1 MLFNSYDFLALFM
14 PLALIAFYTTNL
26 LRPTLNT
33 LVVFLLSLLFYAYWS
48 PVFTFL
54 LIGSIFLNYLVG
66 QHIKGRHL
74 LFAGIFFNLLILFW
88 FKYIIFVARIAFNE
102 EFVDSTFGI
111 IILPLGISFF
121 TFQQISYLVD
131 RYRGGVVRPNFW
143 TYGAYVTFFPQLIA
157 GPIVRYHDVDRQL
170 QRILRGIPWRR
181 LMVLGLSGM
190 ALFMIGLFKKVV
202 IADGLANWSDPIF
215 SAGERPLHTAEVWLG
230 TLAYTFQLYFDFSG
244 YSDMALGIGRM
255 FGLFL
260 PANFYSPYKSRSI
273 AEFWRRWHMSL
284 SFFVRDYVYI
294 PLGGSRK
301 SLGRTAANLILAFTL
316 IGIWHGAGFTFV
328 LWGLYHGALVTLSHM
343 ARAYRWFSKMPA
355 AAKTGITFLL
365 VHFGWVMFRA
375 PSVEAAFKL
384 YQDMIIPRLN
394 YGGTVYHVYAEFS
407 FGCVFVG
414 LAALLAFF
422 GPNALELLGSPSHNR
437 FLGDHWPTKRRFSRS
452 GMRRLAL
459 PIITGALGFFAVSS
473 IMGLNSTFLYF
484 NF

>member
-1 MLFNSYDFLALFM
+1 MLFNSYDFLALFL
-14 PLALIAFYTTNL
+14 PLALIVFYATNL

-33 LVVFLLSLLFYAYWS
+33 LAIFLLSLIFYAYWS
-48 PVFTFL
+48 PLFTLL
-54 LIGSIFLNYLVG
+54 LIGSIVLNYLIGHRFEDRSFLV
-66 QHIKGRHL
+66 
-74 LFAGIFFNLLILFW
+74 AGIVANLIILFW
-88 FKYIIFVARIAFNE
+88 FKYIIFVAGIVFPE
-102 EFVDSTFGI
+102 EIVESTFGM

-121 TFQQISYLVD
+121 TFQQISYLMD
-131 RYRGGVVRPNFW
+131 RHRGGVVRPNIW

-170 QRILRGIPWRR
+170 RRIARGIPRQR
-181 LMVLGLSGM
+181 LVVLGLSGM

-215 SAGERPLHTAEVWLG
+215 SAGDRPLRTAEVWLG

-244 YSDMALGIGRM
+244 YSDMALGLGRM

-294 PLGGSRK
+294 PLGGSRM
-301 SLGRTAANLILAFTL
+301 GRRRTAANLIFAFTL

-328 LWGLYHGALVTLSHM
+328 LWGLYHGVLVALSHM
-343 ARAYRWFSKMPA
+343 ARSHRPLSKMPMI
-355 AAKTGITFLL
+355 AKTGITFLL

-375 PSVEAAFKL
+375 PSVSAALKL
-384 YQDMIIPRLN
+384 YGDMMN
-394 YGGTVYHVYAEFS
+394 SVSTGTVFHVYGEFT
-407 FGCVFVG
+407 FGWVFVG

-422 GPNALELLGSPSHNR
+422 GPNALELLGSRWHTS
-437 FLGDHWPTKRRFSRS
+437 LQGLHWPTIRRFSRAY
-452 GMRRLAL
+452 MRRLAM
-459 PIITGALGFFAVSS
+459 PIMTGALGFLAVSS
-473 IMGLNSTFLYF
+473 IMGLTSTFLYF